1 MATEGQA
8 EFGGAE
14 NPEGGYVLY
23 DRTSSKRPFSAVFNA
38 FRILR
43 PHLSGFRKHILI
55 ITLLTVFSAIPLLA
69 TPWLAGMIV
78 DILTSSVKNTL
89 AEKVQLLSF
98 CVFILFTIEI
108 INFTVSY
115 LRQYYSTAAGQRFA
129 LNMRL
134 KLHRKVLNARLGR
147 IKNLAPAQVSCRAF
161 DDASL
166 LENMFFSASGGLG
179 ALLLAPFSFVAITCI
194 LFIINYKLALFT
206 LIPIPVFAFIV
217 FYFTRHFRRLTPAVK
232 QGYSDTESLF
242 MRNINNLKVIKLFN
256 TGGCEQ
262 EKFKKQHISFV
273 RDKLELESYLA
284 RFYPLINLT
293 VFTGILMITLLGGIK
308 SIYGGLTAGG
318 LVSFVTYLSFY
329 YLPLS
334 EMSRANYV
342 LQNLAAS
349 VERINEIL
357 AIEEEP
363 QAVEV
368 ILPPMQGN
376 IRIDGLGFSYVPERR
391 VLENISMHI
400 KSGEKIVFA
409 GANGHGKTTL
419 LNLLARLEE
428 PEKNRIFLDERD
440 ILDLP
445 VSHVRSNIAFLPQE
459 NILFND
465 TVLNNIIYGNSGA
478 KADDVRR
485 VCVLT
490 GLDEIIAR
498 LPGGLAAQVGEEG
511 SLLSRGEQRRVCLA
525 RTLLKPAP
533 VILLDEP
540 VAGVDGGE
548 MIVRNI
554 LTDFPDVTII
564 ITAHTAPLAIEG
576 FSRIVEI

>member
-1 MATEGQA
+1 MATEEQA
-8 EFGGAE
+8 EFGGADTQ
-14 NPEGGYVLY
+14 EGGYVLY
-23 DRTSSKRPFSAVFNA
+23 DRTSPKRPFSAVFNA

-43 PHLSGFRKHILI
+43 PHLSGFRKHIFI
-55 ITLLTVFSAIPLLA
+55 IVLLTVFSAIPLFA
-69 TPWLAGMIV
+69 TPWIAGMIV
-78 DILTSSVKNTL
+78 DILTSSAGNSSK
-89 AEKVQLLSF
+89 EKVQLLSF

-108 INFTVSY
+108 INFTISY

-134 KLHRKVLNARLGR
+134 KLHQKVLNARFGR
-147 IKNLAPAQVSCRAF
+147 MKNMAPAQVSCRAF

-166 LENMFFSASGGLG
+166 LESMFFSASGGLG
-179 ALLLAPFSFVAITCI
+179 ALLLAPLSFVAITCI
-194 LFIINYKLALFT
+194 LFIINFKLALFT
-206 LIPIPVFAFIV
+206 LIPIPAFAFIV

-232 QGYSDTESLF
+232 QGYSDTEALF

-256 TGGCEQ
+256 TAGLEQ

-273 RDKLELESYLA
+273 RDKLELENYLA
-284 RFYPLINLT
+284 RFYPLINLI
-293 VFTGILMITLLGGIK
+293 VFTGIIMITLLGGIK

-363 QAVEV
+363 QGVEV

-376 IRIDGLGFSYVPERR
+376 IRIDGLDFSYVPERQ
-391 VLENISMHI
+391 VLKNISMDI
-400 KSGEKIVFA
+400 KSGDKIVLA
-409 GANGHGKTTL
+409 GPNGRGKTTL

-428 PEKNRIFLDERD
+428 PEKSRIFLDEMD
-440 ILDLP
+440 ILSLP
-445 VSHVRSNIAFLPQE
+445 VSHIRSNIAFLPQE

-465 TVLNNIIYGNSGA
+465 TVLNNIIYGNPGA
-478 KADDVRR
+478 QADDVRR
-485 VCVLT
+485 VCVLA
-490 GLDEIIAR
+490 GLDGIIAR
-498 LPGGLAAQVGEEG
+498 LPGGLAAQAGEEG
-511 SLLSRGEQRRVCLA
+511 NLLSRGEQRRVCLA
-525 RTLLKPAP
+525 RTLLKSAP
-533 VILLDEP
+533 IILLDEP

-548 MIVRNI
+548 IVVKNI
-554 LTDFPDVTII
+554 LTVFPDATII
-564 ITAHTAPLAIEG
+564 MTAHTAVPIVEG
-576 FSRIVEI
+576 FTKVIEL